1 MNVGFKKDGTPR
13 LSKAIDKAV
22 MSHASVE
29 WGTPQDLFDAISES
43 VGGFDLDAAASDK
56 KHVCDN
62 YFTAETDALSKE
74 WHGKVWLNPPF
85 GHGVEQWFEKVV
97 NEVHTNADSVH
108 VLIPARTD
116 TRWFHEWVM
125 PFATEI
131 YFFKGRLYYV
141 NEKGE
146 NKNPAAFPSMLC
158 VFRKKTGS
166 CGDVPTIKASS
177 RDGSAFREAV
187 EWL

>member
-1 MNVGFKKDGTPR
+1 ME
-13 LSKAIDKAV
+13 AIAFAPSAHGETATCPGAITAT
-22 MSHASVE
+22 MSGAYHQRSGMSQHSRATV
-29 WGTPQDLFDAISES
+29 
-43 VGGFDLDAAASDK
+43 DLDAAASDK